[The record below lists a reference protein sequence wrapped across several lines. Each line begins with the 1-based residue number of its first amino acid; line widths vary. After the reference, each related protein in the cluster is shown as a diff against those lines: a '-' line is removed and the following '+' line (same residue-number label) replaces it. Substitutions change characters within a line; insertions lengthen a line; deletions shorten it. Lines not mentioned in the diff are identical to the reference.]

1 MTIFQVNKTQSS
13 KEWRIINHNIRL
25 IYLRE
30 KGSVA
35 MKRFENIN
43 SLVRKLKK
51 DEKNQIR
58 NIIIVD
64 KFMIGQL
71 NHQLRE

>member
-1 MTIFQVNKTQSS
+1 
-13 KEWRIINHNIRL
+13 
-25 IYLRE
+25 
-30 KGSVA
+30 